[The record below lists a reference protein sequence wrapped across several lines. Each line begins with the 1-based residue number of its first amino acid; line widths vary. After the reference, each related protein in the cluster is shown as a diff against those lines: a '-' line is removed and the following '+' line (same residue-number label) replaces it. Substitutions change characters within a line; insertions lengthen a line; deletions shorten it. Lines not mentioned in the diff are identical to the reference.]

1 MRHIMVLNSKGGCGK
16 STIATNLASYYAS
29 EGKRVALVDYDPQ
42 ASSLDWLAR
51 RPDSRAQITGIDG
64 AKEGLTHL
72 PRNSEIV
79 IEDAPAR
86 SHGAELT
93 DLVRHAETLIVP
105 ILPSKI
111 DMQASAK
118 FLEELAKVGKVKRR
132 QVRVAVIAN
141 RIRENTIIF
150 DELDEYLEGLRIP
163 YIATLREAQ
172 NYIRAYTRG
181 LGIFELPQYLA
192 WPDLEEWEP
201 LIDWLKSRRSR
212 P

>member
-16 STIATNLASYYAS
+16 STIATNLASYYAT

-42 ASSLDWLAR
+42 ASSLDWLER
-51 RPDSRAQITGIDG
+51 RPDSRATIVGVDG
-64 AKEGLTHL
+64 AKDGLTHL
-72 PRNSEIV
+72 PRNSDIV

-86 SHGAELT
+86 SHGSELT

-105 ILPSKI
+105 ILPSTI
-111 DMQASAK
+111 DMQASGK
-118 FLEELAKVGKVKRR
+118 FLAELAKVGKVKRK
-132 QVRVAVIAN
+132 QVKVAVVAN

-150 DELDEYLEGLRIP
+150 DDLDEYLEGLKIP

-172 NYIRAYTRG
+172 NYIRAYLRG
-181 LGIFELPQYLA
+181 LGIFELPEYLA
-192 WPDLEEWEP
+192 WPDIEQWGP
-201 LIDWLKSRRSR
+201 LIDWLNSRRSR